1 MKSYRNSNLAR
12 SAEDLHKY
20 KTTKRVAIA
29 LFGLLAVLLVDA
41 YLLVSLYNLFG
52 SFTIS
57 VKKLEMVRY
66 GLTLSE
72 SPTTDKQNSRLN
84 APALADSVESRAD
97 WIDGI
102 KEIDSTDGS
111 HNGDNYF
118 AYTFYCVN
126 NSTDYL
132 LTYSYSL
139 VVKNVTLDLDE
150 AIRIRLYVNGEE
162 IGTYGKQEPDGS
174 TPLRDYEWNRR
185 LDETTGEY
193 IYDRSPSNLI
203 NKYSGDTVV
212 SGEIVDLAPGESTR
226 FTVVMWI
233 EGTDPECTD
242 DKMGGNMRLDMVMS
256 VVHPTEI
263 KK

>member
-1 MKSYRNSNLAR
+1 
-12 SAEDLHKY
+12 
-20 KTTKRVAIA
+20 
-29 LFGLLAVLLVDA
+29 
-41 YLLVSLYNLFG
+41 
-52 SFTIS
+52 
-57 VKKLEMVRY
+57 MVRY

-72 SPTTDKQNSRLN
+72 SPTTDKQISRLN

-132 LTYSYSL
+132 LTYSCSL

-174 TPLRDYEWNRR
+174 TEARR
-185 LDETTGEY
+185 T
-193 IYDRSPSNLI
+193 
-203 NKYSGDTVV
+203 
-212 SGEIVDLAPGESTR
+212 
-226 FTVVMWI
+226 
-233 EGTDPECTD
+233 
-242 DKMGGNMRLDMVMS
+242 
-256 VVHPTEI
+256 
-263 KK
+263 